1 MGLNI
6 LVRLLE
12 QGYIMYK
19 IVIGVLI
26 MSSLAFCSVLPKY
39 ETKVLENGLQ
49 IVVIPLHNNS
59 NVIETNIFYKVGS
72 RNEIMGKTGIAH
84 MLEHMNFK
92 STKNLKAGEFDEIV
106 KKMGGSD
113 NASTS
118 FDYTRYYIKSST
130 SNLNKSLELFA
141 ELMENLNLQIIGK
154 K

>member
-84 MLEHMNFK
+84 IL
-92 STKNLKAGEFDEIV
+92 
-106 KKMGGSD
+106 
-113 NASTS
+113 
-118 FDYTRYYIKSST
+118 
-130 SNLNKSLELFA
+130 
-141 ELMENLNLQIIGK
+141 
-154 K
+154 